1 MCTPIVAN
9 IYELYQIPDIQIY
22 IKNAVLIYKGV
33 NVLENAL
40 ISESSIVNL
49 HLGQDSISF
58 FFTKL
63 LLIQTVVYI
72 YHSVRLSSN
81 FICTL

>member
-9 IYELYQIPDIQIY
+9 IYELYQIPDIQIN
-22 IKNAVLIYKGV
+22 IKNAVLIYKGG

-58 FFTKL
+58 FFIKL
-63 LLIQTVVYI
+63 LLIQTVIYI

-81 FICTL
+81 FIHTL